1 MDYKDKYLKYRQ
13 KYITL
18 KNQIGGVGCSICGS
32 NEHSTEEHAMYGNNM
47 NGGAK
52 CEICGGDHLT
62 ENCPKAAAA
71 SAAPVAASE
80 DLDDGWTTVAPK
92 TRNPPKPK
100 REVRNISLD
109 ELKQILNSKLAP
121 YSKYIV
127 AGYVYGSRAR
137 AKNRPDSDAD
147 IIIFWKSVPDVDFL
161 KQLRAE
167 IEEALGVETDFVS
180 CWYTGEYNDHV
191 DQRDEA
197 YFGNVVGDAVQFIG
211 EQISIS
217 ALIER
222 SQKLS
227 KLNRK

>member
-18 KNQIGGVGCSICGS
+18 KALKNQIGGERCKIC
-32 NEHSTEEHAMYGNNM
+32 N
-47 NGGAK
+47 
-52 CEICGGDHLT
+52 GDHLT
-62 ENCPKAAAA
+62 ENCPQAAAA
-71 SAAPVAASE
+71 SAAPVAASSDSDE
-80 DLDDGWTTVAPK
+80 WTTVVSKP
-92 TRNPPKPK
+92 RNPPKPK

-121 YSKYIV
+121 YSKYVV
-127 AGYVYGSRAR
+127 AGFVYGSRAR
-137 AKNRPDSDAD
+137 IQNRPDSDAD
-147 IIIFWKSVPDVDFL
+147 IIIFWKSIPDVDFL

-180 CWYTGEYNDHV
+180 CWYTRDYNDHV

-222 SQKLS
+222 SQKLL
-227 KLNRK
+227 KLKR